1 MLPTLSLFLYK
12 AKART
17 TNPPRTASPPFAMFA
32 IALLVL
38 VVPEGVAP
46 LDVEAGVEAVVPAA
60 VVRAVLKVEE
70 RVMLE
75 LGDGV
80 GKLEV
85 TFALVEVETTVTVD
99 EGTEEIEVD
108 MLVAMYDG
116 PVESLIVVVEPSVA
130 DEVEPDPLIW
140 NG

>member
-1 MLPTLSLFLYK
+1 
-12 AKART
+12 
-17 TNPPRTASPPFAMFA
+17 MFA